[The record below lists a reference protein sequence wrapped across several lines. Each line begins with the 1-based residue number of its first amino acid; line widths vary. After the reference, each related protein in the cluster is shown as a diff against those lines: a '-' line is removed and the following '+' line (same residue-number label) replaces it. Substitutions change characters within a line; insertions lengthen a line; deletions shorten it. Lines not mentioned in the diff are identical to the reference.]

1 MKKSI
6 VVTITVLVLASLST
20 GCSTTSKTTNTA
32 DKLAVLET
40 TFEKNSREIEQA
52 EKVLCHADMSAVLAR
67 YKTESARLAYI
78 KLCQYKEGHHG

>member
-6 VVTITVLVLASLST
+6 LTLIAVLVLASLTSACSSAQGNT
-20 GCSTTSKTTNTA
+20 G
-32 DKLAVLET
+32 DKLAMLET
-40 TFEKNSREIEQA
+40 NFEKNSRELEQA

-67 YKTESARLAYI
+67 YKSQSTRLAYI